1 MKTIYQIIL
10 EMCFKKKD
18 FDKHFYAQDVIQHLC
33 TEKVI
38 RLGKKG
44 ETEFEIDPSIQDDLK
59 KDFDKLGRNVTV
71 EDFNRVVK
79 KYGLPEWT
87 KIFKGVFSGYIDG
100 LITKNSG
107 IQFEQHFV
115 EHFKDYQAD
124 IEKVLKLK
132 PGTLDRAEVSSCGS
146 QNNRRPLQKLGNDIV
161 IGDPNNVGKDVKDV
175 LVITIDGQQYYIS
188 LKSGDCV
195 SFCNIGIKELFPDA
209 MFKDGRFESIT
220 KNNVNNRELLD
231 LFGIEWSKMLEV
243 FNKYSKPSKREKS
256 EKETVNV
263 KEKMNQKEFMKFLGS
278 VIGHNYILVHKN
290 KNKFHV
296 YNLLTKNDMEK
307 FIGEIQ
313 EAGVYYPI
321 DGKAKRIDVVI
332 LTNTL
337 KLTFEIRSKTGGI
350 YPDCILCKYSIL

>member
-33 TEKVI
+33 TEKTI
-38 RLGKKG
+38 RLGRKG
-44 ETEFEIDPSIQDDLK
+44 ETEFEIDPSIQDQLK
-59 KDFDKLGRNVTV
+59 KDFDELGRNVTI

-132 PGTLDRAEVSSCGS
+132 PGALDRADIKSCGS
-146 QNNRRPLQKLGNDIV
+146 QNNRRPLHKEENDLV
-161 IGDPNNVGKDVKDV
+161 IGDSTNVGNAVKDV
-175 LVITIDGQQYYIS
+175 LVLTMNGKEYYIS

-195 SFCNIGIKELFPDA
+195 SFCNVGIKELFPDI
-209 MFKDGRFESIT
+209 MFREEVFKPRE
-220 KNNVNNRELLD
+220 KNGVNSQDVLD

-256 EKETVNV
+256 EKEPVPV
-263 KEKMNQKEFMKFLGS
+263 VDKMDKDKFIKFLES
-278 VIGHNYILVHKN
+278 VIGYNYILVHKN

-296 YNLLTKNDMEK
+296 YNLLTKDNMDK
-307 FIGEIQ
+307 FIGEIK
-313 EAGVYYPI
+313 EATVHYPI
-321 DGKAKRIDVVI
+321 DGKAKRIDVVV